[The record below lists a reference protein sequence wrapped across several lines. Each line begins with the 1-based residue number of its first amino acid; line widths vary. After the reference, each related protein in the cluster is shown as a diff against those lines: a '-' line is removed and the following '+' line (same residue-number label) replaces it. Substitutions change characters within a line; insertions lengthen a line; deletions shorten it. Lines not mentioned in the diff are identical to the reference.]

1 MTFMDSNISLPLG
14 LNPVTGSPYSASS
27 STASAT
33 AGTTASAADSSGT
46 ASASGDTL
54 SLSDA
59 GQSLLNSLQQSGSSS
74 STDSLAAYE
83 SSLSQNP
90 NNANIDWDAVNLQ
103 VGAAEYRMGGTSL
116 NAFSPAVS
124 QLLSAMNGDGSDGAS
139 QDLMSS
145 VISQYQNFMPAS
157 GLK

>member
-1 MTFMDSNISLPLG
+1 MNTDISSPLG
-14 LNPVTGSPYSASS
+14 LNPVTGSPYSTSS
-27 STASAT
+27 SAASAA
-33 AGTTASAADSSGT
+33 AGTTAGTADSSSA
-46 ASASGDTL
+46 ASTSGDTL

-59 GQSLLNSLQQSGSSS
+59 GLSLLSSLQQSQTGS
-74 STDSLAAYE
+74 STDSLSAYE

-90 NNANIDWDAVNLQ
+90 NNANVDWDAINLQ

-124 QLLSAMNGDGSDGAS
+124 QLLLAMNGDSGTS

-145 VISQYQNFMPAS
+145 VISQYQNFMPT
-157 GLK
+157 